1 MSITG
6 EELPNLAT
14 PVPGP
19 ASRSLARRLAA
30 HESPNI
36 TAQVPDPPIFWES
49 ARGAVVRDVD
59 GNLFVDLTAGFGVA
73 HAGHSNPRVA
83 LAISGQAERLAH
95 GLGDVFPPEPKVRLL
110 EKLADITPGELGL
123 GILASSGS
131 EAVEA
136 ALKSAMLRTGRPGI
150 LAFEGAYHGLTY
162 GALATTHRST
172 FRQPFETQLF
182 AGVQFAP
189 YPAEEAELEGTL
201 NRVERLLAD
210 AESGPWPIG
219 AILVEPILG
228 RGGLVVPP
236 DRFLPAL
243 RALCDGHRI
252 LLVCDEVYSGC
263 GRSGRWFACEYSGT
277 VPDLLVLGKALSGSL
292 PISAVMGT
300 ANALSGW
307 PPSSGE
313 AMHTSTFLGNPIAC
327 AAALAQLAEI
337 EGQGLLA
344 RAVELGHRIERRARG
359 WQQRG
364 LVAKRSGRGLLQG
377 VTLHSPATGPAL
389 CARALREGVMV
400 LAEGDGAV
408 LALTP
413 PAAIRDHQLAYA
425 LDVIEDLLGHP
436 GRTGSPTEVS

>member
-36 TAQVPDPPIFWES
+36 TAHVPDPPIFWER

-83 LAISGQAERLAH
+83 LAISEQAQRLAH

-110 EKLADITPGELGL
+110 EKLAGIAPGDLEL

-136 ALKSAMLRTGRPGI
+136 ALKTAMLRTGRPGI

-162 GALATTHRST
+162 GALATTHRSD
-172 FRQPFETQLF
+172 FRHPFEPQLF
-182 AGVQFAP
+182 AGVRFAP
-189 YPAEEAELEGTL
+189 YPAEEAALADTL
-201 NRVERLLAD
+201 GRVERLLAD
-210 AESGPWPIG
+210 AEPGPWPIG

-243 RALCDGHRI
+243 RALCDGRRT
-252 LLVCDEVYSGC
+252 LLICDEVYSGC
-263 GRSGRWFACEYSGT
+263 GRSGRWFACEHSGT

-300 ANALSGW
+300 ADAMSGW

-313 AMHTSTFLGNPIAC
+313 AIHTSTFLGNPVAC

-337 EGQGLLA
+337 EDQGLLA
-344 RAVELGHRIERRARG
+344 RAVELGVRIEQRARH
-359 WQQRG
+359 WHQLG
-364 LVAKRSGRGLLQG
+364 LVAQRSGRGLLQG

-389 CARALREGVMV
+389 CARALRQGVIV

-413 PAAIRDHQLAYA
+413 PAAIRDFQLVYA
-425 LDVIEDLLGHP
+425 LDIIEGLLSRP
-436 GRTGSPTEVS
+436 ERTSAPAEAS